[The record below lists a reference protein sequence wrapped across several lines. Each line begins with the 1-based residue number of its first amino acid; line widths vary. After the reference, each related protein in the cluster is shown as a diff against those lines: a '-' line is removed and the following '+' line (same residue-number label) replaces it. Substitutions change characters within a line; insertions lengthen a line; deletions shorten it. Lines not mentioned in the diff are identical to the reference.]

1 MGLRIV
7 PTTQSE
13 TPVLP
18 KPAFETFVYSDQRN
32 RSQNVSDIRPKEQ
45 CLLTPGNDMT
55 IRRQKGQITLRY
67 Q

>member
-18 KPAFETFVYSDQRN
+18 KLAFETFAYS
-32 RSQNVSDIRPKEQ
+32 E
-45 CLLTPGNDMT
+45 
-55 IRRQKGQITLRY
+55 
-67 Q
+67 